1 MYDTGK
7 VSCFLIRL
15 YHMEVDMFKPVF
27 DSQKSYFNAQHTRSL
42 NSRLEKIERLEKLIT
57 THEKALCEVLKKD
70 LNKSET
76 EAFLTELLPLKQE
89 ISYIRKHLKSWMKP
103 KKKGRSLITSTMSSH
118 VIASPKGVV
127 LIVAPWN
134 YPVQLALMPLLS
146 ALAAGNTAILKVSE
160 ISSHTGQLLVKLIN
174 EAYQPH
180 EVFASDVAP
189 QDFHDLLDLP
199 YDHLFFTGSP
209 AIGKIMMSAA
219 AKHLTPV
226 TLELGGKSPA
236 IVMEDANVSVSARR
250 IIWGKGLNCGQT
262 CIAPDYVV
270 VHESKK
276 EELVAALIHS
286 IENMFPASHTN
297 PDFPKVINERH
308 YTRILAYLKNQTIL
322 YGGQQGD
329 HQRLGLTLV
338 DEPSLSSPLMQEEI
352 FGPILPILTYHDEAQ
367 LHAILDTHPDPLALY
382 LFTESKT
389 NKEKII
395 HERGFGGAAIND
407 TIIHI
412 VSPTLPFGGVGNSGM
427 GSYHG
432 KYSFDTFSH
441 FKAIVDSPTW
451 FDLVFK
457 YPPYSSKKSKLIQF
471 LRKLV

>member
-1 MYDTGK
+1 
-7 VSCFLIRL
+7 
-15 YHMEVDMFKPVF
+15 MFKPVF

-42 NSRLEKIERLEKLIT
+42 TSRLEKIERLEKLIT
-57 THEKALCEVLKKD
+57 THELALCEVLKQD

-76 EAFLTELLPLKQE
+76 EAYLTELLPLKQE
-89 ISYIRKHLKSWMKP
+89 ITYIRKHLKSWMKP
-103 KKKGRSLITSTMSSH
+103 KKKGRSLITSTMSSK
-118 VIASPKGVV
+118 VMASPKGVV
-127 LIVAPWN
+127 LIVSPWN

-160 ISSHTGQLLVKLIN
+160 ISFHTGQLLVKLIN
-174 EAYQPH
+174 ETFQPH
-180 EVFASDVAP
+180 EVFATDVAP
-189 QDFHDLLDLP
+189 QDFHDLLELP

-209 AIGKIMMSAA
+209 VIGKIMMSAA

-236 IVMEDANVSVSARR
+236 IVMEDANIAVSARR

-262 CIAPDYVV
+262 CIAPDYIV

-276 EELVAALIHS
+276 EELVSSLIQS
-286 IENMFPASHTN
+286 IESMFPQSHSN

-308 YTRILAYLKNQTIL
+308 YQRLVSYLKDQTIL
-322 YGGQQGD
+322 YGGQTSD
-329 HQRLGLTLV
+329 NQRLGLTLV
-338 DEPSLSSPLMQEEI
+338 DEPSLFSSLMQDEI
-352 FGPILPILTYHDEAQ
+352 FGPILPILTYQDEVQ
-367 LHAILDTHPDPLALY
+367 LHAILDTHPNPLALY
-382 LFTESKT
+382 LFTESKA
-389 NKEKII
+389 NKEKLIQQ
-395 HERGFGGAAIND
+395 RGFGGAAIND

-457 YPPYSSKKSKLIQF
+457 YPPYSSKKSKLIQS